1 MEVRTDASLEVGKRV
16 VFELQ
21 PTLVGSLVTLR
32 PLREE
37 DFPDLFAVA
46 SDPLIWEQHPNSDR
60 YREDVFREFFRVA
73 MASGG
78 ALVVTDNTDGQIIG
92 SSRYYGYDPELSEVE
107 IGWTFLARKY
117 WGGVYNGEMKQ
128 LMLGHAFRF
137 VNRVV
142 FMIGETN
149 IRSQRAVEK
158 IGGIRAGTRPNEAG
172 LDRVVYQ
179 LTSEKFRTTSM
190 AFRATRVERTGD
202 FTLRLPPEKALRLF
216 SPEGEKHWV
225 QGWEPEYL
233 HPAHPSTAPGTVFR
247 TSHGG
252 EETLWLILSYDPA
265 QGEAE
270 YVRVTPGSRMGTV
283 RVRCRREGE
292 GSRVIVTYAL
302 TGLSP
307 AGNAV
312 LSDLTPQKYTDML
325 AKWKAEIVESL
336 NRRSSS
342 SQLLE

>member
-1 MEVRTDASLEVGKRV
+1 MRPHPPLPDRERI
-16 VFELQ
+16 VFDLQ
-21 PTLVGSLVTLR
+21 PTLVGSLITLR

-37 DFPDLFAVA
+37 DFSDLFAVA
-46 SDPLIWEQHPNSDR
+46 SDPLIWEQHPNWDR
-60 YREDVFREFFRVA
+60 YKEDVFREFFRVA
-73 MASGG
+73 MESGG
-78 ALVVTDNTDGQIIG
+78 ALVAIDNAEDRIIG

-142 FMIGETN
+142 FMIGDTN
-149 IRSQRAVEK
+149 VRSQRAVEK
-158 IGGIRAGTRPNEAG
+158 IGGVRAGTRANEAG

-179 LTSEKFRTTSM
+179 LTSEKFRTRSSG
-190 AFRATRVERTGD
+190 FQATRVERTGD
-202 FTLRLPPEKALRLF
+202 FTLPLPPAKALRLF
-216 SPEGEKHWV
+216 SPEGERSWV
-225 QGWEPEYL
+225 NGWDPEYL
-233 HPAHPSTAPGTVFR
+233 HPSHASTAPGTVFR
-247 TSHGG
+247 TRHGG
-252 EETLWLILSYDPA
+252 EETLWLVLSYDPA

-283 RVRCRREGE
+283 RVKCRGE
-292 GSRVIVTYAL
+292 GDERTRVIVTYAL

-312 LSDLTPQKYTDML
+312 LTDLTPGKYARMLEEWQTRITD
-325 AKWKAEIVESL
+325 SL
-336 NRRSSS
+336 RRKSDSSHPVP
-342 SQLLE
+342 E